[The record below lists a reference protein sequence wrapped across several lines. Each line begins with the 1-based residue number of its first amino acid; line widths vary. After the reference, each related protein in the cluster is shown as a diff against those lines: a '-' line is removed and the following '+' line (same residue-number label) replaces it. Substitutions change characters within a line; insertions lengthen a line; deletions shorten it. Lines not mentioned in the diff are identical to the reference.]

1 MIQPI
6 KQCCILKRIINF
18 ISRNNKLTSYKQ
30 DLVPNIIYITPNIR
44 SKNNILNINKKIN
57 NIF

>member
-30 DLVPNIIYITPNIR
+30 DLVPNNLYYSPNIR
-44 SKNNILNINKKIN
+44 SKDNILNINKKIN